1 MDRRPSGRSFYREGH
16 VLKTLSLLVS
26 SLRPKQWVKNGF
38 LFLPLVFGKKI
49 FSYPE
54 NVMTIAAFFL
64 FSFCSSAV
72 YLINDVMDIESD
84 RKHPKK
90 YLRPIAA
97 GRFPV
102 PYALTV
108 ALCLGAAS
116 LMLSFLLDVR
126 LGWVM
131 AIYLGMNLLYSR
143 FLKHKVIVDVLCIG
157 LFFLLRIG
165 AGSVVAHV
173 DLSHWI
179 LFMTALLALFLGFN
193 KRRQELQQSKTVSS
207 HRKVL
212 GEYDDYFIDQMNSV
226 ITASIVVVYMLYTV
240 DAETV
245 RNFGTTHLIYTIP
258 FVYYGIFRYLYLV
271 HKARIEGDPTE
282 ALLTDLRMQVNIALW
297 IGACIAVIYFRF

>member
-1 MDRRPSGRSFYREGH
+1 MKHF
-16 VLKTLSLLVS
+16 VAA
-26 SLRPKQWVKNGF
+26 LRPKQWVKNAF

-54 NVMTIAAFFL
+54 NAMTIAAFFL
-64 FSFCSSAV
+64 FSFSSSAV

-90 YLRPIAA
+90 HLRPIAS
-97 GRFPV
+97 GRLPV
-102 PYALTV
+102 PHALT
-108 ALCLGAAS
+108 AAFILATAS
-116 LMLSFLLDVR
+116 LTLSFLLNAR
-126 LGWVM
+126 FGWVV
-131 AIYLGMNLLYSR
+131 AVYLGMNLLYSR

-193 KRRQELQQSKTVSS
+193 KRRQELQQSEKVSS

-212 GEYDDYFIDQMNSV
+212 EEYDAYFIDQMISV

-245 RNFGTTHLIYTIP
+245 KNFGTTHLMYTIP
-258 FVYYGIFRYLYLV
+258 FVYYGVFRYLYLV
-271 HKARIEGDPTE
+271 HKAQIDGDPTQV
-282 ALLTDLRMQVNIALW
+282 LLTDLRMQINIALW
-297 IGACIAVIYFRF
+297 IGTCIAVIYF